1 VKVAG
6 KDQTISGETFEILRA
21 QILAGD
27 IAPGSKVKTQEV
39 AQRMGVSLGAL
50 REALPQL
57 IADGMV
63 FVEAHRGYTVTP
75 LSIDDLLDLTRVR
88 TEIEVLCL
96 TWSMQLG
103 KLEWESE
110 VIAASHRLAKTVR
123 AADRAAV
130 SPAWIEAHDVYHA
143 ALASACGSPRLLLIR
158 KQLYE
163 LSERYRKMESAM
175 ARDRNPD
182 DEHKR
187 ITAAAIDRNIP
198 VATQLLSSHIERTT
212 ENIVKTMRKKISDT
226 ARTGQPR
233 LQGRKP
239 PARTARQPKRGG
251 SVR

>member
-27 IAPGSKVKTQEV
+27 IAPGSKIKTQEV

-57 IADGMV
+57 IAEGLV
-63 FVEAHRGYTVTP
+63 VVEAHRGYTVTP
-75 LSIDDLLDLTRVR
+75 LSIEDLLDLTRVR
-88 TEIEVLCL
+88 TEVEVLCL

-103 KLEWESE
+103 QLEWETE
-110 VIAASHRLAKTVR
+110 VIAASHRLAKTFR
-123 AADRAAV
+123 AADRVAV
-130 SPAWIEAHDVYHA
+130 SPAWIAAHDIYHT

-163 LSERYRKMESAM
+163 LSERYRKMESVI
-175 ARDRNPD
+175 ARQRDPD

-187 ITAAAIDRNIP
+187 ITEAAIERNIP

-212 ENIVKTMRKKISDT
+212 ENIVKMMRKKILET
-226 ARTGQPR
+226 ARTGPPR
-233 LQGRKP
+233 LQGRKS
-239 PARTARQPKRGG
+239 PARTARQPRRG
-251 SVR
+251 SSTR